1 MAYDTEKQPYVRDVP
16 RSEPEALIGFIDE
29 ELRKLDVT
37 LARINDILDE
47 IDTRLTAGGL

>member
-1 MAYDTEKQPYVRDVP
+1 MAYDTEKEPYVRDVP
-16 RSEPEALIGFIDE
+16 RAEPEALVSFIDE
-29 ELRKLDVT
+29 ELRKIDTT